1 MSITSTSTSE
11 SIPHGSSIAVVGG
24 GVSGIVS
31 AFLAAQNHQVTLF
44 EAANYLGG
52 HTNTVIL
59 DQGPDAGVG
68 IDTGFIVLNDQTYP
82 NFHKFLHWLNV
93 PVRFADM
100 SFSYYCDETQLSY
113 GSRNLAHLFC
123 QKYNLIRPRFY
134 QMLFGIFQFWQKA
147 NKALERGQLKGVTLG
162 EFLKQAHIPQITIRD
177 YILPMAGAIWS
188 SPAEEMSLA
197 SAESIIHFCK
207 NHGLLGLRNQPRWQ
221 TVVGGSHSYLRAFE
235 NNFKGKLLINTPI
248 SQIERS
254 PQKVTIHAKGREAQ
268 NFDYVIIATH
278 ANHVLPLLAS
288 PSAKE
293 LELFS
298 VWEYKN
304 NQTVLH
310 TDISHLPPLK
320 QAWASWNYLRE
331 RNRRDLGSVPITYNM
346 NILQGLALKETYCVT
361 LNPERPIA
369 PERVVKEIYYTHPV
383 FSTAA
388 IESQRLLNQHNGDQR
403 TFFAGSYHGFG
414 FHEDAVRS
422 AVRVGAF
429 FSGAL

>member
-1 MSITSTSTSE
+1 MADTNGQI
-11 SIPHGSSIAVVGG
+11 IPQGSRVAVVGG

-31 AFLAAQNHQVTLF
+31 AFLASQNHQVTLF
-44 EAANYLGG
+44 EAGSCIGG

-59 DQGPDAGVG
+59 EEGPDSGIG

-82 NFHKFLHWLNV
+82 NFHKFLSSLNV

-113 GSRNLAHLFC
+113 GSRDLAHLFC
-123 QKYNLIRPRFY
+123 QKRNLLRPRFY
-134 QMLFGIFQFWQKA
+134 QMLLGIFSFWHKA
-147 NKALERGQLKGVTLG
+147 RKALELGQLKGLTLG
-162 EFLKQAHIPQITIRD
+162 DFLKDAHIPQVTIRD

-221 TVVGGSHSYLRAFE
+221 TIVGGSHSYLRAFE
-235 NNFKGKLLINTPI
+235 KKFTGEILINAPI
-248 SQIERS
+248 SQVERS
-254 PQKVTIHAKGREAQ
+254 AQKVTIHAKGRTPQ
-268 NFDYVIIATH
+268 DFDYVILATH
-278 ANHVLPLLAS
+278 ANHVLPLLAQ
-288 PSAKE
+288 PSAQE
-293 LELFS
+293 TQLFS

-304 NQTVLH
+304 NHTVLH

-331 RNRRDLGSVPITYNM
+331 RNRRDFGSVPITYNM

-369 PERVVKEIYYTHPV
+369 PERIVKEVDYTHPV

-388 IESQRLLNQHNGDQR
+388 IESQRLLNQHNGNQR
-403 TFFAGSYHGFG
+403 TFFVGSYHGFG

-429 FSGAL
+429 FSGEL